1 MAEYPEPIDPG
12 EPIIPE
18 RSPIE
23 ICPGP
28 SPTRRPLE
36 PDPSRKP
43 LTPEADPPE
52 PIYEPQPQPLS
63 GGANQPPGKPPT
75 TTLGTPAMPGPN
87 PSGGIARNDEPQTAT
102 QSQRSKDRP
111 VKKTA
116 LCVFKPVDEISQ
128 YNSFRSGIHP
138 PDRTRPFGIVVSLE
152 GYSCYVAMLR
162 DEYPD
167 RSEADCRAAAWSFIL
182 NHQIHHFLIDRAV
195 STLEMAFQI
204 AGRPLGHNVWQQFH
218 LAYRQHP
225 NGCSPL
231 EESLCCAYSRRNAV
245 KGLDPL
251 TDALIVKQ
259 PIAYRQQSSDGKK
272 IIAGRTNLSHGQG
285 VSLLLGNYLNPHS
298 RQRAVGLHGL
308 MLYKNHLNGTS
319 GDLYIADGS
328 ERKKIPVHLAK

>member
-1 MAEYPEPIDPG
+1 
-12 EPIIPE
+12 
-18 RSPIE
+18 
-23 ICPGP
+23 
-28 SPTRRPLE
+28 
-36 PDPSRKP
+36 
-43 LTPEADPPE
+43 
-52 PIYEPQPQPLS
+52 
-63 GGANQPPGKPPT
+63 
-75 TTLGTPAMPGPN
+75 MPGPN

-152 GYSCYVAMLR
+152 GYSCYVATLR

-167 RSEADCRAAAWSFIL
+167 RSEADCRAAAWRFIL

-195 STLEMAFQI
+195 STLEMAFQV

>member
-18 RSPIE
+18 RGPIE

-28 SPTRRPLE
+28 NPTRRPLE

-52 PIYEPQPQPLS
+52 PIYDPQ
-63 GGANQPPGKPPT
+63 
-75 TTLGTPAMPGPN
+75 
-87 PSGGIARNDEPQTAT
+87 PQTAT
-102 QSQRSKDRP
+102 QSQRSKDQL

-167 RSEADCRAAAWSFIL
+167 RSEADCRAAAWRFIL

-195 STLEMAFQI
+195 STLEMAFQV

-231 EESLCCAYSRRNAV
+231 EESLCCAYSRRNAG
-245 KGLDPL
+245 KGLGPL
-251 TDALIVKQ
+251 TDALVVKQ

-272 IIAGRTNLSHGQG
+272 IIAGRTKLSHGQG

-298 RQRAVGLHGL
+298 RQCAVGLHGL

-328 ERKKIPVHLAK
+328 EKKKIPVHLAK

>member
-63 GGANQPPGKPPT
+63 GGANQPPGKPPS